1 MLNSVVGCQ
10 PCGWVQSEALLY
22 EVYYNWRRFVLKE
35 LRNWLTAFHNLFTVG
50 TFFRSYQFVLVK
62 REKVI
67 FLDVKL
73 LVLFGI
79 FKHGTWNP
87 LNGENEKLEQLI
99 LIMCGE

>member
-1 MLNSVVGCQ
+1 MI
-10 PCGWVQSEALLY
+10 WVILGEIQ
-22 EVYYNWRRFVLKE
+22 
-35 LRNWLTAFHNLFTVG
+35 
-50 TFFRSYQFVLVK
+50 
-62 REKVI
+62 KVI